1 MQQTNEEKN
10 LILQAFLAVV
20 ATVLAIVAW
29 FQVAG

>member
-1 MQQTNEEKN
+1 MQQTKGQNT